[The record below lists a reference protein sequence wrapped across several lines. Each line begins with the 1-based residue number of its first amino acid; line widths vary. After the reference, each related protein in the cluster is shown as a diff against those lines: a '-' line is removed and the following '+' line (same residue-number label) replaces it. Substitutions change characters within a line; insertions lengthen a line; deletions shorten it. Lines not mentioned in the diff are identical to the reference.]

1 MAKDFSFDIVSDF
14 DIQEMNNAIDQT
26 KREIFNR
33 YDFKGTNPQIDWDE
47 GKAGLILNVDTDYK
61 LTALLDILESKMV
74 QRGLSLKILNKSAP
88 NEEASGGRVR
98 KKVLFKKGLKQE
110 DAKQVTKIIR
120 DSYPKVKASIQGE
133 TIRVSSGSKDELQGA
148 MQVLRGDQTLEFPL
162 QFTNF
167 K

>member
-1 MAKDFSFDIVSDF
+1 MAKDFSFDIISDF
-14 DIQEMNNAIDQT
+14 DIQEMNNAVDQT
-26 KREIFNR
+26 KLEILNR
-33 YDFKGTNPQIDWDE
+33 YDFKGTNPQMDWEE
-47 GKAGLILNVDTDYK
+47 GRSGLILNVDTEYK

-74 QRGLSLKILNKSAP
+74 QRGLSLKILDKGMP

-98 KKVLFKKGLKQE
+98 KKVPFKKGLSQE
-110 DAKQVTKIIR
+110 SAKQVTKIIR
-120 DSYPKVKASIQGE
+120 ESYPKIRASVQGE

-148 MQVLRGDQTLEFPL
+148 MQLLRTNQTLDIPL